1 MGPAPERLEHRNVRV
16 WLHPRSCD
24 QAAAAELACRIEV
37 PQPELAALPGHEG
50 LLPLHPGQP
59 CAGGA
64 QGRVAAE
71 VGWHHQRLGLAT
83 FQPNSHQLV
92 AARTFLTA
100 AFQYA
105 DPAVAAGIDQ
115 AAAVG
120 TWWAEPSRL
129 AIAAIELQQPEAAVT
144 VVAEHRYWPAIPP
157 AAQGRTAA
165 TVFMHPAAQIPAARG

>member
-16 WLHPRSCD
+16 CPHPRSCD

-37 PQPELAALPGHEG
+37 PQPQLAALPGHEG

-92 AARTFLTA
+92 AAITFITA

-144 VVAEHRYWPAIPP
+144 VVAEHRHRPAIAPV
-157 AAQGRTAA
+157 AQGRTAA
-165 TVFMHPAAQIPAARG
+165 SVFMHPAAQIPAARG